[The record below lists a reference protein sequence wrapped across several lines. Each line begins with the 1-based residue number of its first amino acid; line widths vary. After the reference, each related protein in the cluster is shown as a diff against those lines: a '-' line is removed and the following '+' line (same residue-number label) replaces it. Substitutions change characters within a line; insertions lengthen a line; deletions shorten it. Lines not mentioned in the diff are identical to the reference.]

1 MPLGDFVEAGT
12 LLKPLPIG
20 RMARLLAGVGALFY
34 FVWNITQLSGRVGS
48 DVPPVGFF
56 IGVAFSLWYFS
67 DLVVV
72 GLSRPWGRWPQ
83 VAVLPLVLALVVA
96 DLVAYGSG
104 WGPPL
109 GWGLLVFVEFFY
121 GYIGISFLLAAT
133 YAVPG

>member
-1 MPLGDFVEAGT
+1 MPLGDFVAAGT
-12 LLKPLPIG
+12 LPKPLPIG
-20 RMARLLAGVGALFY
+20 RTARLLAGAGALFY
-34 FVWNITQLSGRVGS
+34 FVWSITQVSNRVSSDVLPVGS
-48 DVPPVGFF
+48 F
-56 IGVAFSLWYFS
+56 IGVAFAWWYFS

-83 VAVLPLVLALVVA
+83 VAVLPLALALVVA
-96 DLVAYGSG
+96 DLVAYGGG

-109 GWGLLVFVEFFY
+109 GWGLFVFVQFFY